1 LSQKFLETSGLSFD
15 GVVTFSSLEHSGLGR
30 YGDALNPWGG
40 LISMAKAWCLTKP
53 GGKLLIG
60 VPVGYDAVYFNMHR
74 MYGPVQ
80 LSHMFANWKIDYTE
94 AKMFKDGM
102 RTKDEDLPCTPK
114 EMCYQPIHIL
124 EKEVVSPAVP

>member
-30 YGDALNPWGG
+30 YGDALNPWGD